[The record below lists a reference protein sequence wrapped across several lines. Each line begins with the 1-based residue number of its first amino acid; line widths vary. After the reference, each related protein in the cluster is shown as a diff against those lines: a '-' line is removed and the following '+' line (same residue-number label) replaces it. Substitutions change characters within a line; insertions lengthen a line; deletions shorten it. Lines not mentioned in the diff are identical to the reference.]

1 MYKCKY
7 FENGAISRMMTE
19 AITKFRENPLMK
31 HAYEQLIFLFDSEN
45 GGKHPTRLYDVTSL
59 GCNILQ

>member
-1 MYKCKY
+1 
-7 FENGAISRMMTE
+7 MMTE